1 MRTAIYARSAIAGG
15 CEAQLKE
22 LRANVLQPGWKIIG
36 EYLDDGVSGLRS
48 RRPALDR
55 LMADGEK
62 GMFECVVVSDLERL
76 SRNPRQL
83 MQHLAHLQQLGLRF
97 LAMKQ
102 DVDSAKEDS
111 LNSPLLKMFALV
123 AE

>member
-22 LRANVLQPGWKIIG
+22 LRANVLQLGWKIIG

-48 RRPALDR
+48 RRSALDR

-102 DVDSAKEDS
+102 DVDSAKEDP
-111 LNSPLLKMFALV
+111 LNSPLLKMLALV